1 MFDKLIDILK
11 ANPRRIVFTEGPDA
25 RILEAAS
32 RLKKDGFLTPVLVG
46 NVEEVKA
53 AAAKGGFD
61 IEGLEIIDPL
71 TYDKMDEMVDAMVAL
86 RKGKMTPEECR
97 ELLKKGNYFGT
108 MLVKMG
114 VADALLG
121 EITPAMAQAV
131 AQSDA
136 RRILIPANRCDT
148 LVVGVSAPIGTLVEQ
163 AAAAVL
169 DGCRN

>member
-61 IEGLEIIDPL
+61 IEGLEIIDPA
-71 TYDKMDEMVDAMVAL
+71 DL
-86 RKGKMTPEECR
+86 RRAWTRWSMR
-97 ELLKKGNYFGT
+97 WSRF
-108 MLVKMG
+108 
-114 VADALLG
+114 
-121 EITPAMAQAV
+121 
-131 AQSDA
+131 A
-136 RRILIPANRCDT
+136 RAR
-148 LVVGVSAPIGTLVEQ
+148 
-163 AAAAVL
+163 
-169 DGCRN
+169 